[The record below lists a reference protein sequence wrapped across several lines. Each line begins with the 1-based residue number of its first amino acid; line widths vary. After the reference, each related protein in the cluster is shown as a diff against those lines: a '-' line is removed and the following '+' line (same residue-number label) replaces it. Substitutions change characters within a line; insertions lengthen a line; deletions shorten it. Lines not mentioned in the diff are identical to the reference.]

1 MTSRERIAWLLLGGS
16 LVANLELG
24 ALAWLRSSN
33 AGALRQAVEER
44 EELLALLHERWK
56 QTTDEAGTLR
66 DRLRQCQLYVV
77 TRLSPAAS
85 APSASPATSPER
97 R

>member
-1 MTSRERIAWLLLGGS
+1 MALRERIAWLLLGGS
-16 LVANLELG
+16 LIANLELG
-24 ALAWLRSSN
+24 ALAWLRGSN
-33 AGALRQAVEER
+33 SGALRQAVEER

-77 TRLSPAAS
+77 TRLSPGAS
-85 APSASPATSPER
+85 QSASPATGPER